1 MYLKHFGLKE
11 FPFSIAPNPR
21 YLYMSEQHREALAH
35 LIYGM
40 KNDCGFVL
48 LTGEVGTGK
57 TTICRCMLE
66 QLPENVDVAFVLNPK
81 LSAIELLETIC
92 DELKIPYPKG
102 TRSIKVFI
110 DAINT
115 YLLDAYSKGRNTIL
129 IIEEAQNL
137 SDDVLEQLRLLTNL
151 ETNEKKLLQI
161 ILLGQPELRER
172 LSKPELRQ
180 LSQRITA
187 RYHIRPLSKKEV
199 YSYIKYRLAVAG
211 AETQIFPPN
220 TTGLIHS
227 LSKGIP
233 RLINIICDR
242 ALLGAYI
249 YDKYTVNKKIIKK
262 AAKEVLP
269 NGSVKRQFSNAF
281 KYLVSFLLLILSGL
295 IILSLYHNK
304 EDFFFINTT
313 ALSKLVK
320 ETTEPVDNMLKDNK
334 LKSFINSPI
343 EKNKEKA
350 FQSLFKEWNISYQ
363 FEDGDECLFAESKG
377 LGCLIGKG
385 SLNNIIALN
394 RPAVLKLHDDSGRE
408 FYTTLFS
415 IEDNQ
420 AVLII
425 DDKYVAVD
433 IKELGQ
439 YWSGDYIILW
449 KKPLDFKTSL
459 RPGEKGKLVKW
470 LTEMLS
476 IITKEKIEQND
487 NTVYDEKLIRE
498 VKKFQI
504 SKGLIPDGIVGP
516 QTIIHINNMVG
527 SDEPLLLKQK
537 ISY

>member
-11 FPFSIAPNPR
+11 SPFSIAPDPR
-21 YLYMSEQHREALAH
+21 YLYMSQQHREALAH

-57 TTICRCMLE
+57 TTILRCMLE
-66 QLPENVDVAFVLNPK
+66 QIPENVDVAFVLNPK
-81 LSAIELLETIC
+81 LTVIELLETIC

-102 TRSIKVFI
+102 NTSIKVFV

-115 YLLDAYSKGRNTIL
+115 YLLDAYSRGRNTIL

-137 SDDVLEQLRLLTNL
+137 SDEVLEQLRLLTNL

-187 RYHIRPLSKKEV
+187 RYHIRPLSKKDV
-199 YSYIKYRLAVAG
+199 SGYIKYRLSVAG
-211 AETQIFPPN
+211 TEAQIFPPN
-220 TTGLIHS
+220 TIGTIYS
-227 LSKGIP
+227 LSNGIP

-242 ALLGAYI
+242 ALLGAYV
-249 YDKYTVNKKIIKK
+249 YDRYTVNKKIIKE
-262 AAKEVLP
+262 AAKEVLS
-269 NGSVKRQFSNAF
+269 NGVVKRQFSNTF
-281 KYLVSFLLLILSGL
+281 KYSVSFLLLILSGL
-295 IILSLYHNK
+295 IILSLYLNNRNISLI
-304 EDFFFINTT
+304 DTT
-313 ALSKLVK
+313 AFSKPVK
-320 ETTEPVDNMLKDNK
+320 ETTEPVDNAQKYNK
-334 LKSFINSPI
+334 LKWLLNFPI
-343 EKNKEKA
+343 EKSKEKA
-350 FQSLFKEWNISYQ
+350 FQSLFKKWNISYQ
-363 FEDGDECLFAESKG
+363 FKDGDECLFAESKG

-394 RPAVLKLHDDSGRE
+394 RPAVLKLLDESGKE
-408 FYTTLFS
+408 SYTTLFS
-415 IEDNQ
+415 IKDSQ

-425 DDKYVAVD
+425 DNKYIAVD

-439 YWSGDYIILW
+439 YWSGDFIILW
-449 KKPLDFKTSL
+449 KRPLDYKTSL

-470 LTEMLS
+470 LNEMLS

-487 NTVYDEKLIRE
+487 NPVYDEKLVGE

-516 QTIIHINNMVG
+516 QTIIHINNTVG
-527 SDEPLLLKQK
+527 SDEPLLLK
-537 ISY
+537 

>member
-11 FPFSIAPNPR
+11 FPFSIAPDPR

-102 TRSIKVFI
+102 NRSIKIFI

-115 YLLDAYSKGRNTIL
+115 YLLDAYSRGRNTIL

-137 SDDVLEQLRLLTNL
+137 SDEVLEQLRLLTNL

-199 YSYIKYRLAVAG
+199 SSYIKYRLSVAG
-211 AETQIFPPN
+211 TETQIFPPN
-220 TTGLIHS
+220 TTGIIYS

-242 ALLGAYI
+242 ALLGAYT

-281 KYLVSFLLLILSGL
+281 KYSVSFLLLILSGL

-304 EDFFFINTT
+304 GDLFLIDTT
-313 ALSKLVK
+313 AFSKPVK

-334 LKSFINSPI
+334 LKSLINFPI

-363 FEDGDECLFAESKG
+363 FKDGDECLFAESKG

-415 IEDNQ
+415 IKDSQ

-425 DDKYVAVD
+425 DDKYMTVD

-476 IITKEKIEQND
+476 IITKENIEQND
-487 NTVYDEKLIRE
+487 NPVYDEKLIRE